1 MLILLE
7 GAVMCFVLLLIC
19 VVCIAN
25 GPEGGAVFHEPEVQE
40 RLIAQGRLTK
50 EVLKRR
56 NAVTG
61 AALFI
66 PLFVLV
72 PAMVYGVNG
81 AQGFREAFWQMAAIQ
96 WIMQLFDRLFIDWYW
111 VGRTGAWLIPG
122 TEDLRPYIPRKTL
135 IRKWMGALIMPPA
148 ISALIA
154 WIVSLF

>member
-7 GAVMCFVLLLIC
+7 GAVMCFVLLL
-19 VVCIAN
+19 VCTVGIAN
-25 GPEGGAVFHEPEVQE
+25 GPEGLAVLYEPEVQE
-40 RLIAQGRLTK
+40 RLIAQGRTTKAWLT
-50 EVLKRR
+50 RC
-56 NAVTG
+56 NAAVS

-66 PLFVLV
+66 PLLVLV
-72 PAMVYGVNG
+72 PVMVYGVNG

-111 VGRTGAWLIPG
+111 VGRTKAWLIPG
-122 TEDLRPYIPRKTL
+122 TEDLRPYIPRRTL
-135 IRKWMGALIMPPA
+135 IRKWCGAIFSPPA

>member
-40 RLIAQGRLTK
+40 RLMAQGRLTK
-50 EVLKRR
+50 EALKRR

-72 PAMVYGVNG
+72 PVMVYGVNG
-81 AQGFREAFWQMAAIQ
+81 VQGFREAFWQMAAIQ

-111 VGRTGAWLIPG
+111 VGHTDAWLIPG
-122 TEDLRPYIPRKTL
+122 TEDLMPYIPGRVL
-135 IRKWMGALIMPPA
+135 LRKW
-148 ISALIA
+148 ISTLLLNPLIA
-154 WIVSLF
+154 AAIAGVGMLF